1 MWGEL
6 GVTQIREFLEDGNLA
21 ADVSEIQLVDN
32 LLWEMMFS
40 IFLTQLEHL
49 GKLGAIIILKIE
61 WCSIFKKFVDN
72 ELDAVGP

>member
-32 LLWEMMFS
+32 LL
-40 IFLTQLEHL
+40 
-49 GKLGAIIILKIE
+49 
-61 WCSIFKKFVDN
+61 
-72 ELDAVGP
+72 